1 MIGNLKAGFHLI
13 STLSWSWSLNHKH
26 TAIGSNEYQSDQIGR
41 KIILPLTTR
50 LLTIQ
55 WKLSC
60 QSHKWKNVPQG
71 PENWHCDLLVFPF
84 LLATDNLFH
93 WIKSDR
99 GRSGIGRKCNSF
111 DPSEYDSVELMTLL
125 LTLIFSF
132 HSVGSILQL
141 HLFFFSIGTNWP
153 WPNWM
158 RNILPLQ
165 LLLTKCQLNVTQLL
179 DLWSKFSIERILS
192 NVVGTT
198 SQVNFNLKTR

>member
-41 KIILPLTTR
+41 KIILPLATQ
-50 LLTIQ
+50 LLTLQ

-60 QSHKWKNVPQG
+60 QSHKWKNVPQR
-71 PENWHCDLLVFPF
+71 PENWHCDC
-84 LLATDNLFH
+84 D
-93 WIKSDR
+93 
-99 GRSGIGRKCNSF
+99 
-111 DPSEYDSVELMTLL
+111 
-125 LTLIFSF
+125 SF

-141 HLFFFSIGTNWP
+141 HLFFFFFLIGTSWP

-179 DLWSKFSIERILS
+179 DRWSKFSIERTLS
-192 NVVGTT
+192 NAVGAT

>member
-41 KIILPLTTR
+41 KIILPLAAQ
-50 LLTIQ
+50 LLTLQ

-71 PENWHCDLLVFPF
+71 LR
-84 LLATDNLFH
+84 
-93 WIKSDR
+93 I
-99 GRSGIGRKCNSF
+99 GIVIVIALTRLEVSYNS
-111 DPSEYDSVELMTLL
+111 
-125 LTLIFSF
+125 I
-132 HSVGSILQL
+132 
-141 HLFFFSIGTNWP
+141 FFFFFLIGTNWP

-179 DLWSKFSIERILS
+179 DRWSKFSIERTLS
-192 NVVGTT
+192 NAVGAT